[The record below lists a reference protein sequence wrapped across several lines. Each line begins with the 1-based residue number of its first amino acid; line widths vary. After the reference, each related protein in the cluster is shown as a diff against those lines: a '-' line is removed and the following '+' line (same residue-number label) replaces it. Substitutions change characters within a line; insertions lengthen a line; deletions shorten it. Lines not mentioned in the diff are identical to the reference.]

1 MTHWQAIRKAL
12 LALYAV
18 LFRYQPVARD
28 WRLLNRA
35 QLNQAADFLIG
46 AGRDPVAGLA
56 TMRVPMMGTFCR
68 DCAAPLLDG
77 RRSCECGELCEKT

>member
-1 MTHWQAIRKAL
+1 MSRWQTICKAL
-12 LALYAV
+12 STLYAA

-35 QLNQAADFLIG
+35 QLNQAADFLIE

-56 TMRVPMMGTFCR
+56 TMRVPLMGTFCWTCGK
-68 DCAAPLLDG
+68 DAPNG
-77 RRSCECGELCEKT
+77 KRTCGCGGEQ

>member
-1 MTHWQAIRKAL
+1 MRLTNPEL
-12 LALYAV
+12 LKLT
-18 LFRYQPVARD
+18 
-28 WRLLNRA
+28 RA

-68 DCAAPLLDG
+68 DCAARCWMGDG
-77 RRSCECGELCEKT
+77 VASVESYARRRKTAPTRLSSRGGSTSTVCY